1 MITPNENQMVI
12 IDSNQKEHLVEILFE
27 YENKQRNTKY
37 VLFFEL
43 DNPDEVMAMKYTDE
57 GELIEIDDDEEFDEV
72 LEVFNA
78 FQDDE
83 KKGLLRNL

>member
-57 GELIEIDDDEEFDEV
+57 GELIEIDDDEEFEEV

-83 KKGLLRNL
+83 KNEE

>member
-83 KKGLLRNL
+83 KNED

>member
-37 VLFFEL
+37 ILFFEL

-83 KKGLLRNL
+83 KNEE

>member
-83 KKGLLRNL
+83 KNEE

>member
-12 IDSNQKEHLVEILFE
+12 IDSNQKENLVEILFE

-83 KKGLLRNL
+83 KNED